1 MARQGH
7 NLSWAVRVRRAGRLA
22 LCRTCDLGAGDSA
35 GAVEAIESIL
45 TRPRD
50 EVLAECRRY
59 VVGQE
64 DVLREVVGLT
74 YSCLQRMEMR
84 ARGVDDLDLPRACAF
99 MLSGSTASGKSFV
112 MKVVAKVMGLE
123 LVSIDC
129 SGITGAGW
137 VGDSVSSELR
147 RVAGVMEKSDGRPVL
162 AFWDEADKLVR
173 KTREG
178 GRSFD
183 SQGNFLKLLDGG
195 TLELAPEA
203 QGQREVTLD
212 AGRVLNVFAG
222 AFMGIEGIVRKRL
235 LSGGLELA
243 GAGSAAPG
251 LLTTDELRARMNLQD
266 LVSWGFMPEF
276 VGRFGAVV
284 CVPALTFASLRQIV
298 KGSERSLERR
308 VSNLLG
314 AGRAFRISDAAADA
328 IAREAHESGLGA
340 RRIDQVANHFE
351 AEATVRLHADDSV
364 NVATLDVDADGGLC
378 LAFGFDEG
386 VAEGAGVVPG
396 AGDAPCKTG
405 AGEKDGPA
413 VAGVTVGAGASRF
426 EPNERLIAAVDGAMA
441 GARWADAAATA
452 EGRELLAR
460 RLAHYQRW
468 RVRDAR
474 SVDAAELLLE
484 AVSGYLAVNRDPGM
498 RQTLGY
504 VCALLRFADIGMRD
518 GWTYL
523 DTLFFGRV
531 EVCGLRGLEERA
543 SFDPAYCSCDAVRAL
558 SCYRR
563 YLEFPEAVRREAV
576 RLAQARATDA
586 ATSEREAAW
595 LRADVNGVADAVDK
609 EAPAGMTLMF

>member
-1 MARQGH
+1 M
-7 NLSWAVRVRRAGRLA
+7 SDVRFGTEAAGGFG
-22 LCRTCDLGAGDSA
+22 GAGDLGGADGSA
-35 GAVEAIESIL
+35 RAVDAIEAIL
-45 TRPRD
+45 ARPRD
-50 EVLAECRRY
+50 EVLAQCRRY

-147 RVAGVMEKSDGRPVL
+147 RVAGVMEKDDGRRPVL

-203 QGQREVTLD
+203 QGQSEVTLD

-243 GAGSAAPG
+243 GAGSVAPG
-251 LLTTDELRARMNLQD
+251 LLTTDQLRARMNLQD

-284 CVPALTFASLRQIV
+284 CVPALTCANLRQIV

-378 LAFGFDEG
+378 LAFGFDED
-386 VAEGAGVVPG
+386 VAEGADGALG
-396 AGDAPCKTG
+396 AGDAAGTAG
-405 AGEKDGPA
+405 AGEKDNPA
-413 VAGVTVGAGASRF
+413 AGDVAVEAGASRF

-484 AVSGYLAVNRDPGM
+484 AVSGYLAVNRDPDM

-563 YLEFPEAVRREAV
+563 YLAFPDAVRREAV
-576 RLAQARATDA
+576 RLARARATDA
-586 ATSEREAAW
+586 ATSAREAAW

>member
-1 MARQGH
+1 M
-7 NLSWAVRVRRAGRLA
+7 SDVRFGTAAAGGFA
-22 LCRTCDLGAGDSA
+22 AAGDSA

-45 TRPRD
+45 ARPRD

-235 LSGGLELA
+235 LSSGLALA
-243 GAGSAAPG
+243 GAPSASPG

-266 LVSWGFMPEF
+266 LVSWGFM
-276 VGRFGAVV
+276 
-284 CVPALTFASLRQIV
+284 CSV
-298 KGSERSLERR
+298 K
-308 VSNLLG
+308 
-314 AGRAFRISDAAADA
+314 
-328 IAREAHESGLGA
+328 
-340 RRIDQVANHFE
+340 
-351 AEATVRLHADDSV
+351 
-364 NVATLDVDADGGLC
+364 
-378 LAFGFDEG
+378 
-386 VAEGAGVVPG
+386 
-396 AGDAPCKTG
+396 
-405 AGEKDGPA
+405 
-413 VAGVTVGAGASRF
+413 
-426 EPNERLIAAVDGAMA
+426 
-441 GARWADAAATA
+441 
-452 EGRELLAR
+452 
-460 RLAHYQRW
+460 
-468 RVRDAR
+468 
-474 SVDAAELLLE
+474 
-484 AVSGYLAVNRDPGM
+484 
-498 RQTLGY
+498 
-504 VCALLRFADIGMRD
+504 
-518 GWTYL
+518 
-523 DTLFFGRV
+523 
-531 EVCGLRGLEERA
+531 
-543 SFDPAYCSCDAVRAL
+543 
-558 SCYRR
+558 
-563 YLEFPEAVRREAV
+563 
-576 RLAQARATDA
+576 
-586 ATSEREAAW
+586 
-595 LRADVNGVADAVDK
+595 
-609 EAPAGMTLMF
+609 

>member
-1 MARQGH
+1 M
-7 NLSWAVRVRRAGRLA
+7 LDVRFGTEAAGGFGA
-22 LCRTCDLGAGDSA
+22 AGDLGGADGSA
-35 GAVEAIESIL
+35 RAVDAIEAIL
-45 TRPRD
+45 ARPRD
-50 EVLAECRRY
+50 EVLAQCRRY

-84 ARGVDDLDLPRACAF
+84 ACGVDDLDLPRACAF

-147 RVAGVMEKSDGRPVL
+147 RVAGVMEKDDGRRPVL

-212 AGRVLNVFAG
+212 AGCVLNVFAG

-243 GAGSAAPG
+243 GAGSVAPG
-251 LLTTDELRARMNLQD
+251 LLTTDQLRARMNLQD

-284 CVPALTFASLRQIV
+284 CVPALTCANLRQIV

-378 LAFGFDEG
+378 LAFGFDED
-386 VAEGAGVVPG
+386 VAEGADGALG
-396 AGDAPCKTG
+396 AGDAAGTAG
-405 AGEKDGPA
+405 AGEKDNPA
-413 VAGVTVGAGASRF
+413 AGDVAVEAGASRF

-484 AVSGYLAVNRDPGM
+484 AVSGYLAVNRDPDM

-563 YLEFPEAVRREAV
+563 YLAFPDAVRREAV
-576 RLAQARATDA
+576 GLAQARATDA
-586 ATSEREAAW
+586 ATSAREAAW

>member
-1 MARQGH
+1 M
-7 NLSWAVRVRRAGRLA
+7 SDVRFGTAAAGGFA
-22 LCRTCDLGAGDSA
+22 AAGGCAAPGGST

-45 TRPRD
+45 ARPRD

-235 LSGGLELA
+235 LSSGLALA
-243 GAGSAAPG
+243 GAPSAAPG

-543 SFDPAYCSCDAVRAL
+543 SSDPAYCSCDAVRAL

-563 YLEFPEAVRREAV
+563 YLAFPDAVRKEAV